1 MPSVSMIMAVLMRLV
16 VMRVT
21 MIMFVT
27 VLVVVLMFHRVQ
39 IPLVLECP
47 HAPRT
52 RAHKTVTMIVATPP
66 TTMAGTNPNQA
77 AVVPDS
83 NSLPAHSMH
92 Q

>member
-1 MPSVSMIMAVLMRLV
+1 MPRRVSMIMAVFMALLMRPV
-16 VMRVT
+16 VMR
-21 MIMFVT
+21 VT

-39 IPLVLECP
+39 IPSMLECL

-66 TTMAGTNPNQA
+66 ITMAGTNPNQA